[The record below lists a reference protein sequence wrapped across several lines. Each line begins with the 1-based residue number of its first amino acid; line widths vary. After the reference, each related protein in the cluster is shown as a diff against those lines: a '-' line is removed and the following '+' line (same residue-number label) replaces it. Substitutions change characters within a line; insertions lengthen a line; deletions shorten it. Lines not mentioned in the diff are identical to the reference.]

1 MDTILMIAVGV
12 AGGMLLLRWRDRTKL
27 RRAGVV
33 EVTVPET
40 EKLIAEN
47 GALVVDVR
55 EPREYAAGRIPQSR
69 HIPMSQFSSRLGDL
83 DSDRDRPI
91 VVSCRSGRRSAS
103 VSVMLCRQ
111 GFSEVYNLKGGI
123 NAWTRADRKIER

>member
-12 AGGMLLLRWRDRTKL
+12 AGGMLLLRWHDRTKL

-69 HIPMSQFSSRLGDL
+69 
-83 DSDRDRPI
+83 
-91 VVSCRSGRRSAS
+91 
-103 VSVMLCRQ
+103 
-111 GFSEVYNLKGGI
+111 
-123 NAWTRADRKIER
+123 